1 MRTILPISCT
11 NRINRRDMPNLIG
24 DGEVISRENF
34 EVIGA
39 GKQKRNRKVAGANR
53 HSLVDTGDYYVSGI
67 RYYINSTQRK
77 TFTLNNGRIYQIDDN
92 GNESITT
99 PVFAPT
105 AVGCWE
111 QMKVSGNNILYFSE
125 GVNTGMYSYD
135 GNMGNVFTKE
145 AAVTLNFV
153 QMLGHLDRL
162 WGFEEDSETLHG
174 SQNLDFTDFT
184 DATDSIEIIVGA
196 KRGSKIMAIAILQ
209 GTLFIFKQDS
219 IWALYGRS
227 PSDFEVREVTPRLGV
242 AARRSVVNTD
252 NGIIFLGSDF
262 EFHFFGGTLDSLQ
275 MLSYNVA
282 IGGDL
287 TKNLTPII
295 NRDKADQSVA
305 VYHNKVYR
313 CSIVESGRTTN
324 NLEWCFSTVNQID
337 WFRRD
342 FNVSCYIPWDRS
354 PDKQELLFGRRD
366 VGYMMQDY
374 QGLNVDN
381 GAASPTMPIKLQTK
395 FVGSGEPRN
404 IRFKRAWMNFGV
416 LDSAEPLRVYY
427 YLDTRLNQSSSGN
440 DTWATRGEFTV
451 GIGNTSSQRAISPR
465 VNIDYGKGRG
475 QNISFKIDHTGINID
490 CELSSIDVEAIVRP
504 YSQKKSEKVGV

>member
-1 MRTILPISCT
+1 MRTTLPVMCSG
-11 NRINRRDMPNLIG
+11 RIDRRNLPNEIADG
-24 DGEVISRENF
+24 DVISRENF
-34 EVIGA
+34 EVIGV
-39 GKQKRNRKVAGANR
+39 GKMKRNRKVAGANR
-53 HSLVDTGDYYVSGI
+53 FSDADTGDYYTSGI
-67 RYYINSTQRK
+67 RYYLNSTQRK
-77 TFTLNNGRIYQIDDN
+77 TFALNNGRIYQVDDN
-92 GNESITT
+92 GVESITT

-105 AVGCWE
+105 AIGCWE
-111 QMKVSGNNILYFSE
+111 QMRVSGNNVLYFAE

-135 GNMGNVFTKE
+135 GNIGNVFTQE
-145 AAVTLNFV
+145 SAVTLNFV
-153 QMLGHLDRL
+153 GMVGHLDRL

-174 SQNLDFTDFT
+174 SANLDFTDFT
-184 DATDSIEIIVGA
+184 DATDSIEIVVGA
-196 KRGSKIMAIAILQ
+196 KRGSKIIAVVALR

-219 IWALYGRS
+219 IWALYGSS
-227 PSDFEVREVTPRLGV
+227 PSDFEVREVTNTLGCS
-242 AARRSVVNTD
+242 ARRSVKNTD
-252 NGIIFLGSDF
+252 NGIIFQASDF
-262 EFHFFGGTLDSLQ
+262 EFYFFGGTLDSLQ
-275 MLSYNVA
+275 MLTYNVA

-324 NLEWCFSTVNQID
+324 NLEYCFSTLNQTD

-366 VGYMMQDY
+366 IGLLMQDF
-374 QGLNVDN
+374 QGMNVDN
-381 GAASPTMPIKLQTK
+381 GAASPTMPFKLQTK

-427 YLDTRLNQSSSGN
+427 YLDCRTNQSSSGN

-451 GIGNTSSQRAISPR
+451 GIGNTASQRAISPR
-465 VNIDYGKGRG
+465 VNLDYGRGRG
-475 QNISFKIDHTGINID
+475 QNLSFKIDHTGKDID

-504 YSQKKSEKVGV
+504 YSTKKNQKVGV